1 MRMISS
7 CTEVERAHVVRG
19 QFSIENTPL
28 VDRTRVWTRLIHQPG
43 RTLSTPIPT
52 VAQRQ
57 VVRLCLTAQ
66 E

>member
-1 MRMISS
+1 MISS
-7 CTEVERAHVVRG
+7 CTKVERAHVVGR

-28 VDRTRVWTRLIHQPG
+28 VDRARVWTRLIHQPG

-52 VAQRQ
+52 VAQCQ
-57 VVRLCLTAQ
+57 VVRRRLAAQ